1 MGIAATANTENQ
13 YVLDG
18 SVLLLTDHMLE
29 YIGKNSLCY
38 KELSSDNQ
46 LQTQSKYLS
55 WDLLDPD
62 FYPRLDTILNKYPP
76 HYHIS
81 KY

>member
-1 MGIAATANTENQ
+1 MGTAATANTENQ

-29 YIGKNSLCY
+29 YIGKNSLY
-38 KELSSDNQ
+38 YIDLSSDNQ
-46 LQTQSKYLS
+46 LQTQSKYLRR
-55 WDLLDPD
+55 DLSYPD

-76 HYHIS
+76 RYHIS
-81 KY
+81 KH